1 MNRGIIFRLI
11 IFFATITLL
20 AVLIVW
26 TAHTSWRR
34 TGELQEQISAKQWKS
49 FQIADHLQQTILDL
63 NNMVLRYAAYQN
75 SGDWTNFEAASM
87 ELGHWFNAQQPILSS
102 QQERPF
108 LDQINAAYKDY
119 LAAAMAIHTKIYCHA
134 PVHYARR

>member
-34 TGELQEQISAKQWKS
+34 TGELQEQLSAKQWKS
-49 FQIADHLQQTILDL
+49 FQIADHLQQTILSL
-63 NNMVLRYAAYQN
+63 NNMVLRYAAYRD
-75 SGDWTNFEAASM
+75 SDDWIEF
-87 ELGHWFNAQQPILSS
+87 
-102 QQERPF
+102 
-108 LDQINAAYKDY
+108 
-119 LAAAMAIHTKIYCHA
+119 
-134 PVHYARR
+134 